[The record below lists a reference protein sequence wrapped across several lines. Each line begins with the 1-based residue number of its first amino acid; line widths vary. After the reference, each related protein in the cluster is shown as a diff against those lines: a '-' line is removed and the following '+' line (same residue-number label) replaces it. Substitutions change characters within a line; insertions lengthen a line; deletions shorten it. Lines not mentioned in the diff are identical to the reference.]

1 MDLLL
6 VRHGISEHNT
16 SDVISGGTSNPN
28 LSQAGVKQVEEVSK
42 IIDSNKIDQVY
53 ASPLI
58 RAKRTAQ
65 ILTDFQKDI
74 ITDDRL
80 KEMDFGSWEGQH
92 AEGLKVKYPDAVDD
106 LGTIN
111 SKYTKY
117 AKDGETFE
125 QVADRVEDFL
135 AEIQPNSN
143 DKTIMV
149 VCHGFVIRSLIAR
162 WFKLKIEDVMTV
174 RNVSFTELHFEKDD
188 IERPGLMTFNRTE
201 PLYYGTK
208 R

>member
-28 LSQAGVKQVEEVSK
+28 LSQAGVKQVEEISK
-42 IIDSNKIDQVY
+42 IIDNNKIDQVY

-92 AEGLKVKYPDAVDD
+92 AEGLKVKYPDAFDD

-188 IERPGLMTFNRTE
+188 VERPRLMTFNLSE